1 MTHHLISLIVV
12 FECLTLYAV
21 NNWPSFPCYEQKL
34 IKKNKQCLQMQDWE
48 YVPAKMGSA
57 TIPPVNGIHTI
68 MEYVAKIAQCMYK
81 VLRAKI

>member
-1 MTHHLISLIVV
+1 
-12 FECLTLYAV
+12 
-21 NNWPSFPCYEQKL
+21 
-34 IKKNKQCLQMQDWE
+34 MQDWE
-48 YVPAKMGSA
+48 YVPARMGSA